1 MKHRI
6 LAFLMAIYLACNVI
20 AAPASAGQS
29 SCPQFYTGGV
39 APDLINEQ
47 LSPKTR
53 ELCNEV
59 YAVLHS
65 GLTRTPLYA
74 AEHMTRENLQRAK
87 GLPRTN
93 SFRPDLRLPADERAE
108 LHDYARSGYDR
119 GHQYCAGDAYTASGK
134 DGSFLLSNMVPQD
147 PDNNRILW
155 EGIESAT
162 RTEAKRRGELYV
174 ITGPL
179 FQGNQLKSL
188 HGRVMI
194 PTGLFK
200 AIYDP
205 ARGEAAAYIAANAPG
220 MDYRVISIAAL
231 EEMTGINLFPAL
243 SSQVKNRSMR
253 LPVPRPYRQSHGG
266 GAE

>member
-1 MKHRI
+1 MIKRQIFAI
-6 LAFLMAIYLACNVI
+6 LLLVLAVTSAF
-20 AAPASAGQS
+20 AGQS
-29 SCPQFYTGGV
+29 ACPQFYAAGV
-39 APDLINEQ
+39 APDLVNQQ
-47 LSPKTR
+47 LAPKSR

-59 YAVLHS
+59 YVVLHS
-65 GLTRTPLYA
+65 GITRTPLYA
-74 AEHMTRENLQRAK
+74 AEHMTRENLQMTK
-87 GLPRTN
+87 GLPRSN
-93 SFRPDLRLPADERAE
+93 VFLSDHRLPANERAE
-108 LHDYARSGYDR
+108 LRDYARSGYDR
-119 GHQYCAGDAYTASGK
+119 GHQFCAGDAYTASGK
-134 DGSFLLSNMVPQD
+134 DSSFLLSNMVPQD

-155 EGIESAT
+155 EGLESTT
-162 RTEAKRRGELYV
+162 RKEGKRRGEIYV

-179 FQGNQLKSL
+179 FQGDQLKSL

-231 EEMTGINLFPAL
+231 EQMTGINLFPAL